1 MLLLATF
8 DLSGADV
15 ALFDEYEAQV
25 LPLLERHG
33 GRLLKR
39 VRSLDS
45 AFEIHLLEFDAEA
58 GVESYGRDPDRQA
71 AHGLFQRSGAQSM
84 VTPVAEV

>member
-1 MLLLATF
+1 M
-8 DLSGADV
+8 
-15 ALFDEYEAQV
+15 
-25 LPLLERHG
+25 
-33 GRLLKR
+33 
-39 VRSLDS
+39 RSLDS

-84 VTPVAEV
+84 VTPVTEV